1 MSIRLSADRLWLQ
14 VSELLRLPALTWN
27 LATRQSILELEG
39 HEPESAPGLLRP
51 NDTSVSAMVEHIGKK
66 LNFSSLKYQTIHD
79 MVEAIGI
86 GKENICTYCWNG
98 KE

>member
-1 MSIRLSADRLWLQ
+1 MD
-14 VSELLRLPALTWN
+14 

-39 HEPESAPGLLRP
+39 HEPESLQAYCDPTTP
-51 NDTSVSAMVEHIGKK
+51 QYQAMVEHIGKK